1 MWAWY
6 PSTSPSA
13 LSVIWASRPKSTGLP
28 SRPLTIGRA
37 AGSWSETSRVA
48 PGEVPPARRVRVWS
62 MTLAVRVTPTVTG
75 PASSCVA
82 RQWRP

>member
-13 LSVIWASRPKSTGLP
+13 LSVIWASQPKSAGLP

-37 AGSWSETSRVA
+37 AGSDQPEVSQIGA
-48 PGEVPPARRVRVWS
+48 PWALDGYGGRSFTDVVHQDHLHVGVRAVPVD
-62 MTLAVRVTPTVTG
+62 
-75 PASSCVA
+75 
-82 RQWRP
+82 